1 MAVLALVVATLAI
14 APHLRVLAGQTWDDV
29 DYHVRV
35 APPRLA
41 AAAQVHAGQLPRWW
55 EGSSWGVPLYAEASH
70 GAADP
75 VQWIAASP
83 HGLDL
88 LFLLHVP
95 WLALG
100 VLLWAR
106 RAGASAIAAAT
117 AALLAATTGLVTS
130 AALRG
135 ALPGLADLPWIGW
148 AALGLAHAEAR
159 RTRWIYASLIAL
171 LVGAIALAGEFA
183 LVLDAA
189 AIAIV
194 LGARRET
201 AGWLAAALG
210 AGAAIACLLWIPAL
224 SLHGAG
230 AQVHGIGLARLV
242 ELVVPGAFGS
252 IDPAYGVPAFHGR
265 LATSDWPS
273 LFVGASL
280 VGLALAYR
288 SDARSRG
295 LTIGFGLAALIVGRG
310 GWPAGL
316 GAPEVH
322 AGAFVLVL
330 AVRAARGVDGLVA
343 GERRARVALGIAA
356 AACAVATWCMVALRD
371 PDVPAID
378 RALVDGGIG
387 VACMIAAVVLAR
399 GKSLRLRYAAV
410 ALALAPSVVAMRS
423 TERTTSSS
431 LVDEQPRWVTDGLAM
446 VRTPPRRLYRPPG
459 LANIPD
465 KPGTSPM
472 IDASLAGA
480 IATLDG
486 TSAARWGI
494 ASARS
499 DDPARLPEE
508 AAAWASASHGGGT
521 LLERFGIGLAV
532 LPRSVV
538 EGGKTPMPELDRV
551 DDWALAQYPSA
562 PPAVTVSD
570 WEWAADTQSAF
581 KTVFPA
587 DGSRGVPLD
596 RGVLIG
602 TGPTPD
608 TGGIHHATTCDIA
621 RWEPGAIDLTCKT
634 PSNAY
639 AIASSSAIA
648 GWTVDVDGVP
658 TPWVAADVLRR
669 AVYLEAGKHE
679 VQWRY
684 HVPGLP
690 AGLVLAALGIALLA
704 GLGWRAWR

>member
-14 APHLRVLAGQTWDDV
+14 HGRLIAGQTWDDV

-41 AAAQVHAGQLPRWW
+41 AAAQIHAGELPRWW
-55 EGSSWGVPLYAEASH
+55 EGTSWGVPLYAEPSH

-75 VQWIAASP
+75 LQWIAASP

-88 LFLLHVP
+88 LLVLYVP

-106 RAGASAIAAAT
+106 RAGASALAAAA
-117 AALLAATTGLVTS
+117 AALLAATTGIVTS

-135 ALPGLADLPWIGW
+135 ALPGLAELPWIGW

-159 RTRWIYASLIAL
+159 RTRWIYASIIAL

-183 LVLDAA
+183 AVLDAA

-194 LGARRET
+194 VGVRRET
-201 AGWLAAALG
+201 IGWLAVALG
-210 AGAAIACLLWIPAL
+210 AGCAIACLLWIPAL

-230 AQVHGIGLARLV
+230 AEVHGIGLARLV

-252 IDPAYGVPAFHGR
+252 TDPAYGVSAFHDH
-265 LATSDWPS
+265 LATSAWPS

-280 VGLALAYR
+280 VGLAFAYR
-288 SDARSRG
+288 SPLRY
-295 LTIGFGLAALIVGRG
+295 LTLGFGVAALIVGRG

-322 AGAFVLVL
+322 AGAFALVL
-330 AVRAARGVDGLVA
+330 AVRAARGIDGLIA
-343 GERRARVALGIAA
+343 GDKRARVALGIAA
-356 AACAVATWCMVALRD
+356 AVCAVATWCMVGLRD
-371 PDVPAID
+371 PDAPAID

-387 VACMIAAVVLAR
+387 VACMIAAVALAR
-399 GKSLRLRYAAV
+399 RAPRVAV
-410 ALALAPSVVAMRS
+410 ALALAPSLFAMRS

-431 LVDEQPRWVTDGLAM
+431 VIADQPRWVTDGLAIL
-446 VRTPPRRLYRPPG
+446 RTSPRRLYRPPG
-459 LANIPD
+459 LAQVPD

-472 IDASLAGA
+472 IDATLAGA
-480 IATLDG
+480 IATMDG

-508 AAAWASASHGGGT
+508 AAAWALASHGGGT

-532 LPRSVV
+532 LPRGVV
-538 EGGKTPMPELDRV
+538 EGGKTPMPELDRI
-551 DDWALAQYPSA
+551 DDWALAQYPTA
-562 PPAVTVSD
+562 PAAVTVSD
-570 WEWAADTQSAF
+570 WDWAADTQAAF
-581 KTVFPA
+581 KIVFPA

-596 RGVLIG
+596 RGVLVG

-621 RWEPGAIDLTCKT
+621 RWDAGAIDLTCKS

-648 GWTVDVDGVP
+648 GWTVDVDDAP

-669 AVYLEAGKHE
+669 AVYLTAGKHE
-679 VQWRY
+679 VRWRY

-690 AGLVLAALGIALLA
+690 AGLVLAALGIALLGA
-704 GLGWRAWR
+704 LGWRAWR